1 MHSTPEAGPARA
13 RGFAGSA
20 CARRAL
26 AVAAAWA
33 LFAACVAST
42 PRVAD
47 WNRGRTEASNR
58 GFSDWANMTNNMMVE
73 KYGPPD
79 RVETLRLVWE
89 NRGPWKKI
97 VVWDELGFLD
107 NNRAARNI
115 EGTIAYPVPA
125 EKIDALVSF
134 SRDLHVSANGTEL
147 SARSTSEERNFLM
160 LNLADEIVKGR
171 LSPEDGRVSYLRTIK
186 LAEAGKSPVSMQRL
200 MFE

>member
-1 MHSTPEAGPARA
+1 MPRTLVAGAA
-13 RGFAGSA
+13 LLLLSA
-20 CARRAL
+20 CAET
-26 AVAAAWA
+26 
-33 LFAACVAST
+33 S

-58 GFSDWANMTNNMMVE
+58 GFSDWSNMTNNMMVD

-89 NRGPWKKI
+89 HRGPWKKI

-125 EKIDALVSF
+125 DKVDALVSF
-134 SRDLHVSANGTEL
+134 SRALHVSADGGEL

-171 LSPEDGRVSYLRTIK
+171 LSPEEARVSYLRTLK
-186 LAEAGKSPVSMQRL
+186 LAEAGKSSPSMLRL
-200 MFE
+200 LFQ